1 MSTYYNIQGLK
12 VRVSDHEPNTSL
24 RGSNDLNLYIKSASN
39 ELLSIE
45 SQIERF
51 CINRGYNVEDF
62 REVLNDWKDGSYSVD
77 AFVSKKEE
85 SDSSI
90 SITAINSIR
99 ELNSIPKDIET
110 YIRNFS
116 FSCSYGDTLRS
127 EIKALSE
134 ATGVSQSKIKKLKN
148 IR

>member
-12 VRVSDHEPNTSL
+12 IRVSDHEPNASL
-24 RGSNDLNLYIKSASN
+24 RVSNDLNLYIKSASN

-45 SQIERF
+45 TQIECF
-51 CINRGYNVEDF
+51 CENRGYNIEDF
-62 REVLNDWKDGSYSVD
+62 HEVLNDWKDGSYSIDV
-77 AFVSKKEE
+77 FISNKEE
-85 SDSSI
+85 TESSI
-90 SITAINSIR
+90 STDSANRISA
-99 ELNSIPKDIET
+99 LNSTPKDIEH

-116 FSCSYGDTLRS
+116 FSCSSGETLRS

-134 ATGVSQSKIKKLKN
+134 ATGVSQSKIKKLRN